1 MKKASIAAALAFGWT
16 VLAHATPLM
25 RYPTASKTDIAFVA
39 YGRLWK
45 APLSGGLAQHLTSDA
60 GVVTTPLFSPDGHW
74 IAYTCRNG
82 GLRDVYVVP
91 TSGGEPK
98 RLTYEASRFADG
110 AMVVAWTPDSAR
122 VVFLSRRAAPV
133 TKLVRAFSVPLS
145 GGLPEQ
151 LPLDRAGRMSFA
163 PGGHAIAYNRIFRN
177 LELRKRYL
185 GGQEQD
191 IYTYD
196 LDTHALTRLTEWK
209 GTDTDPMWFGR
220 KIYFVSDRGKNF
232 RQNIWSYD
240 LDARAFRQ
248 LTDFTDYDVDWP
260 SLSASTITFQQG
272 GHLFAMDL
280 PSEALRE
287 VKVEFKDDSEPLRT
301 QALAAGRF
309 ARVTDVMGRIDY
321 ALSPHGESILLSA
334 RGDLFSLSKTS
345 QGEDLTNTPGAD
357 EDHPSWSPN
366 GQLIAY
372 ETDRSGS
379 QQLAIRPAKG
389 GFERILTRFPSGYF
403 YTPLWSPH
411 GDTFL
416 VPDANHS
423 LWWIHLDGSS
433 PQKIGFD
440 PYAEIRDAAFSPD
453 GRWVAYSTERSTQLR
468 AIHFYDLSTGHD
480 TIISSPMESDRN
492 PVFTPDG
499 RYFVFISQRNEQP
512 FVSDRDDE
520 NLISTVNSD
529 GLYAVALDHDRPAVT
544 PIAAQNAPAGD
555 PSVRIDLD
563 RFMLRAVALPV
574 VPATIVSLQARPSAL
589 FYQTEPIQLIDGDIA
604 GGKSELHALD
614 LATFNDRIVTDNLEN
629 FSLSGDGS
637 AVAFH
642 RHGEWRIA
650 STTAGTPNVAPLNL
664 SALTAIVDPRQ
675 EWAEMFENAW
685 RLDRDVFFSKVM
697 NGTDWQAVHDAYAK
711 LLPFLSSPEDFVYLL
726 GQMQGEIASS
736 HTFIEPEI
744 EADGHPS
751 VHTGLLGVDYML
763 DSASGRYRFAKVYT
777 GDATRATMRG
787 PLGMPGLDVKGGD
800 YLLAVNG
807 RELSFPDD
815 PDKLLA
821 GLTSEVTLTIGSGPS
836 GPSRE
841 IKVQPL
847 TDDTRLRRHDWV
859 EHNRSEVDR
868 LSHDRLG
875 YIFVTNFSADGA
887 ADFVRQFYP
896 QRDKEGLIFDVRWNG
911 GGFTSQSV
919 LDVLRRELAGV
930 FVNREEAL
938 STLPTA
944 TAPRVMVTITNYG
957 SASDG
962 DQFPFFFRKFNLGK
976 LVGER
981 TWGGVQ
987 GINRDWTLMDGTPFT
1002 IPKDSLASL
1011 DGHWVIENEGVAPD
1025 ITVEPPPDEAVTH
1038 RDLELEVAVRT
1049 ALEQLTLRAP
1059 QILKGPPPLPAYPL
1073 QGNVPGASFT
1083 PNDRSAQKPVVKGPR

>member
-1 MKKASIAAALAFGWT
+1 MTKTSIATLLAIGWAIVGHAA
-16 VLAHATPLM
+16 PMM
-25 RYPTASKTDIAFVA
+25 RYPTASQTDIAFVA
-39 YGRLWK
+39 YGELWK
-45 APLSGGLAQHLTSDA
+45 APLEGGLAQRLTRGA
-60 GVVTTPLFSPDGHW
+60 CVVSTPLFSPDGRW
-74 IAYTCRNG
+74 IAYTCRSG
-82 GLRDVYVVP
+82 GLRDVYMVP
-91 TSGGEPK
+91 AGGGEPK
-98 RLTYEASRFADG
+98 RLTYEASHFADG
-110 AMVVAWTPDSAR
+110 AMVVAWTPDSQR

-133 TKLVRAFSVPLS
+133 TKLVKAFSVPVS
-145 GGLPEQ
+145 GGLAEQ

-185 GGQEQD
+185 GGQQQD

-196 LDTHALTRLTEWK
+196 FNTHALTRLTKWK

-220 KIYFVSDRGKNF
+220 KIYFVSDRCKNF

-240 LDARAFRQ
+240 LDTHFFRQ
-248 LTDFTDYDVDWP
+248 LTNFADYDVDWP

-272 GHLFAMDL
+272 GHLFAIDL

-287 VKVEFKDDSEPLRT
+287 VKVEFKDDIEPLRPHVV
-301 QALAAGRF
+301 AAGRF
-309 ARVTDVMGRIDY
+309 TRVTDVMGRIDY

-366 GQLIAY
+366 GRLIAY

-389 GFERILTRFPSGYF
+389 GSERILTHFPSGYF
-403 YTPLWSPH
+403 YTPLWSPQ
-411 GDTFL
+411 GDSFL

-433 PQKIGFD
+433 PQKIAFD
-440 PYAEIRDAAFSPD
+440 PSAEIRDATFSPN
-453 GRWVAYSTERSTQLR
+453 GRWVAYSTQRSTQLR
-468 AIHFYDLSTGHD
+468 AIHFYDLSTGQD
-480 TIISSPMESDRN
+480 TIVSSPMESDRS

-529 GLYAVALDHDRPAVT
+529 GLYAVALDRDKPAVT
-544 PIAAQNAPAGD
+544 PKAAQNARRVD
-555 PSVRIDLD
+555 PPVHIDLEG
-563 RFMLRAVALPV
+563 FMLRAVALPA

-589 FYQTEPIQLIDGDIA
+589 FYQTKPIQLIDGDIA
-604 GGKSELHALD
+604 GGKSELHALN
-614 LATFNDRIVTDNLEN
+614 LATFKDRVVTDDLEN
-629 FSLSGDGS
+629 FSISGDGT
-637 AVAFH
+637 AVAFQ

-650 STTAGTPNVAPLNL
+650 STASGAPNVAPLNL
-664 SALTAIVDPRQ
+664 SALTATVDPGQ

-697 NGTDWQAVHDAYAK
+697 NGTDWQAVHNAYTK
-711 LLPFLSSPEDFVYLL
+711 LLPFVSSPDDFLYLL
-726 GQMQGEIASS
+726 GQMQGEMASS
-736 HTFIEPEI
+736 HTFIETGT
-744 EADGHPS
+744 EADVHPP
-751 VHTGLLGVDYML
+751 VHTGLLGVDYTL
-763 DSASGRYRFAKVYT
+763 DIASGRYRFAKIYV
-777 GDATRATMRG
+777 GDATRASMSG
-787 PLGMPGLDVKGGD
+787 PLSMPGLGVKEGD

-807 RELSFPDD
+807 RQLKFPED
-815 PDKLLA
+815 PDELLA
-821 GLTSEVTLTIGSGPS
+821 GLTSEMTLTISPGPS
-836 GPSRE
+836 GPSRQ

-847 TDDTRLRRHDWV
+847 TDDTRLRRHDWI

-868 LSHDRLG
+868 LSHGRLG
-875 YIFVTNFSADGA
+875 YIFLTDFSAEGA

-1002 IPKDSLASL
+1002 IPKDALASL

-1025 ITVEPPPDEAVTH
+1025 IPVEPPPDEAVTH
-1038 RDLELEVAVRT
+1038 RDLELEVAVTT
-1049 ALEQLTLRAP
+1049 ALEQLTLKPP
-1059 QILKGPPPLPAYPL
+1059 QILKAPHPLPAYPS
-1073 QGNVPGASFT
+1073 QGNVPGSTFD
-1083 PNDRSAQKPVVKGPR
+1083 PNNRSTQKQ

>member
-1 MKKASIAAALAFGWT
+1 MKRTSIAAFLAIAWT
-16 VLAHATPLM
+16 ALAHAMPLM
-25 RYPTASKTDIAFVA
+25 RYPTANKTDIAFVA
-39 YGRLWK
+39 YGGLWK
-45 APLSGGLAQHLTSDA
+45 APLSGGLAKRLTREA
-60 GVVTTPLFSPDGHW
+60 GVVTTPLFSPDGNW

-91 TSGGEPK
+91 AGGGEPK

-110 AMVVAWTPDSAR
+110 AMVVAWTPDSER
-122 VVFLSRRAAPV
+122 VVFLSHREAPV
-133 TKLVRAFSVPLS
+133 TKLVRAFSVPVS

-163 PGGHAIAYNRIFRN
+163 PRGHAIAYNRIFRN

-185 GGQEQD
+185 GGQQQD

-196 LDTHALTRLTEWK
+196 FDTRALTRLTDWK
-209 GTDTDPMWFGR
+209 GTDTAPMWFGK
-220 KIYFVSDRGKNF
+220 KIYFVSDRAKNF

-240 LDARAFRQ
+240 LDTRAFRQ
-248 LTDFTDYDVDWP
+248 LTDFADYDVDWP

-272 GHLFAMDL
+272 GHLFAIDL

-287 VKVEFKDDSEPLRT
+287 VKVEFKDDSEPLRA
-301 QALAAGRF
+301 QAREAGRF

-345 QGEDLTNTPGAD
+345 QGEDLTKTSGAD

-379 QQLAIRPAKG
+379 QQLAIRPARG
-389 GFERILTRFPSGYF
+389 GSERILTHFSSGYF
-403 YTPLWSPH
+403 YTPLWSPQ
-411 GDTFL
+411 GDSFL

-423 LWWIHLDGSS
+423 LWWIHLNGSA
-433 PQKIGFD
+433 PKKIAFD
-440 PYAEIRDAAFSPD
+440 PYAEIRDATFSPD
-453 GRWVAYSTERSTQLR
+453 GRWVAYSTQRSTQLR
-468 AIHFYDLSTGHD
+468 AIHFYDLSTGQD
-480 TIISSPMESDRN
+480 TIVSSPMESDRG
-492 PVFTPDG
+492 PVFTSDG

-529 GLYAVALDHDRPAVT
+529 GLYAVALDHDRSAVT
-544 PIAAQNAPAGD
+544 PIAAQNAPEGD
-555 PSVRIDLD
+555 SSVRIDLEG
-563 RFMLRAVALPV
+563 FMLQAVALPV
-574 VPATIVSLQARPSAL
+574 IPATIVSLQARPSAL
-589 FYQTEPIQLIDGDIA
+589 FYQTKPIQLIDGDIA
-604 GGKSELHALD
+604 GGKSELHALE
-614 LATFNDRIVTDNLEN
+614 LATFNDRVVIDDFEN
-629 FSLSGDGS
+629 FTVSGDGAS
-637 AVAFH
+637 VAFH

-650 STTAGTPNVAPLNL
+650 STASGGPKVAPLNL
-664 SALTAIVDPRQ
+664 SALTVIVDPRQ

-711 LLPFLSSPEDFVYLL
+711 LLPFVSSPDDFVYLF
-726 GQMQGEIASS
+726 GQMQGEMASS

-744 EADGHPS
+744 EADGYPS
-751 VHTGLLGVDYML
+751 VYTGLLGVDYTL
-763 DSASGRYRFAKVYT
+763 DSASGRYRFAKVYA
-777 GDATRATMRG
+777 GDATRASMRG
-787 PLGMPGLDVKGGD
+787 PLGMPGLGVKEGD

-807 RELSFPDD
+807 RELRFPED

-821 GLTSEVTLTIGSGPS
+821 GLTSEVTLTVGWGPS

-847 TDDTRLRRHDWV
+847 TDDTRLRRHDWI

-868 LSHDRLG
+868 LSHGRLG
-875 YIFVTNFSADGA
+875 YIFVTNFSAEGA

-944 TAPRVMVTITNYG
+944 TAPKVMVTITNYG

-962 DQFPFFFRKFNLGK
+962 DQFPYFFRKLNLGK

-987 GINRDWTLMDGTPFT
+987 GINNDWTLMDGTPFT

-1011 DGHWVIENEGVAPD
+1011 DGYWIIENEGVAPD
-1025 ITVEPPPDEAVTH
+1025 IFVEPPPDEAVSH

-1049 ALEQLTLRAP
+1049 ALKQLTLRP
-1059 QILKGPPPLPAYPL
+1059 LQILKAPCPLPAYPP
-1073 QGNVPGASFT
+1073 QGKIPGANLH
-1083 PNDRSAQKPVVKGPR
+1083 PNDRSAQNQ

>member
-1 MKKASIAAALAFGWT
+1 MIKTLIAALLAFGWT
-16 VLAHATPLM
+16 IMVQASPMM
-25 RYPTASKTDIAFVA
+25 RYPTASQTDIAFVA
-39 YGRLWK
+39 YGELWK
-45 APLSGGLAQHLTSDA
+45 VPLSGGLAHRLTFDSC
-60 GVVTTPLFSPDGHW
+60 VVTTPFFSPDGHW
-74 IAYTCRNG
+74 IAYTCRNA

-91 TSGGEPK
+91 AGGGEPK
-98 RLTYEASRFADG
+98 RLTYEASHYADG
-110 AMVVAWTPDSAR
+110 ATVVAWTPDSRR
-122 VVFLSRRAAPV
+122 VVFLSHSAAPV
-133 TKLVRAFSVPLS
+133 AKLVRAFSVPVS
-145 GGLPEQ
+145 GGFSEQ

-163 PGGHAIAYNRIFRN
+163 PGGHAIVYNRIFRN

-196 LDTHALTRLTEWK
+196 FDTHALTRLTQWK

-240 LDARAFRQ
+240 LDTHSFRQ
-248 LTDFTDYDVDWP
+248 LTDFADYDVDWP

-272 GHLFAMDL
+272 GHLFAIDL

-287 VKVEFKDDSEPLRT
+287 VKVEFKDDSELLRT

-366 GQLIAY
+366 GRLIAY

-389 GFERILTRFPSGYF
+389 GSERILTHFSSGYF
-403 YTPLWSPH
+403 YTPLWSPQ
-411 GDTFL
+411 GDSFL

-423 LWWIHLDGSS
+423 LWWIHLDGRS
-433 PQKIGFD
+433 PQKIAFD
-440 PYAEIRDAAFSPD
+440 PQAEIRDATFSPD
-453 GRWVAYSTERSTQLR
+453 GRWVAYSTQRSTQLR
-468 AIHFYDLSTGHD
+468 ALHFYDLSTGRD
-480 TIISSPMESDRN
+480 TIVSSPMESDRD
-492 PVFTPDG
+492 PAFTPDG
-499 RYFVFISQRNEQP
+499 RYFVFVSQRNEQP
-512 FVSDRDDE
+512 FVSDRDDD

-529 GLYAVALDHDRPAVT
+529 GLYAVALNHDRPAVAPT
-544 PIAAQNAPAGD
+544 AAQNAPAGG
-555 PSVRIDLD
+555 PSDRIDFEG
-563 RFMLRAVALPV
+563 FMSRAVALPV
-574 VPATIVSLQARPSAL
+574 IPATIVSLQARPSAL
-589 FYQTEPIQLIDGDIA
+589 FYQTKPIQLIDGDIA

-614 LATFNDRIVTDNLEN
+614 PATFKDRVVTDDLEN
-629 FSLSGDGS
+629 FSISEDGTT
-637 AVAFH
+637 VAFQ

-650 STTAGTPNVAPLNL
+650 STASETPNVSPLNL
-664 SALTAIVDPRQ
+664 SALTATVDPPK

-711 LLPFLSSPEDFVYLL
+711 LLPFVSSPDDFVYLL
-726 GQMQGEIASS
+726 GQMQGEMASS
-736 HTFIEPEI
+736 HTFIDPGI
-744 EADGHPS
+744 EADIHPP
-751 VHTGLLGVDYML
+751 VHTGLLGADYTL
-763 DSASGRYRFAKVYT
+763 DSSSGRYRFARIYV
-777 GDATRATMRG
+777 GDATRASMRG
-787 PLGMPGLDVKGGD
+787 PLGMPGLDVKEGD

-807 RELSFPDD
+807 RQLRSPKVPDE
-815 PDKLLA
+815 LLA
-821 GLTSEVTLTIGSGPS
+821 GLTSEVTLTVSPGPS
-836 GPSRE
+836 GPSRQ

-847 TDDTRLRRHDWV
+847 TDDTRLRRHDWI

-868 LSHDRLG
+868 LSHGRLG
-875 YIFVTNFSADGA
+875 YIFLTDFSAEGS

-1011 DGHWVIENEGVAPD
+1011 AGHWVIENEGVAPD
-1025 ITVEPPPDEAVTH
+1025 IPVEPPPDEAVTH
-1038 RDLELEVAVRT
+1038 KDLQLEVAVRT
-1049 ALEQLTLRAP
+1049 ALEQLTLKPPHILKAP
-1059 QILKGPPPLPAYPL
+1059 QPLPAYPP
-1073 QGNVPGASFT
+1073 QGNVPGATFGPT
-1083 PNDRSAQKPVVKGPR
+1083 RRSTLNQ

>member
-1 MKKASIAAALAFGWT
+1 MIKTSIAAILAFAWT
-16 VLAHATPLM
+16 VGAHATPLM
-25 RYPTASKTDIAFVA
+25 RYPTASQTDIAFVA
-39 YGRLWK
+39 YGKLWK
-45 APLSGGLAQHLTSDA
+45 APLSGGLAQRLTQGA
-60 GVVTTPLFSPDGHW
+60 CAVTTPLFSPDGHW

-82 GLRDVYVVP
+82 GLHDVYVLP
-91 TSGGEPK
+91 AGGGEPR
-98 RLTYEASRFADG
+98 RLTYEASSFADG
-110 AMVVAWTPDSAR
+110 AMVVAWTPDSRR
-122 VVFLSRRAAPV
+122 VIFLSHRASPV
-133 TKLVRAFSVPLS
+133 AKLVRAFSVPVS
-145 GGLPEQ
+145 GGFADQ
-151 LPLDRAGRMSFA
+151 LPLDRAGRTSFA
-163 PGGHAIAYNRIFRN
+163 PGGRAIAYNRIFRN

-196 LDTHALTRLTEWK
+196 FDTHALTRLTQWK
-209 GTDTDPMWFGR
+209 GADTDPMWFGR

-240 LDARAFRQ
+240 LDTHLFRQ
-248 LTDFTDYDVDWP
+248 LTDFADYDVDWP
-260 SLSASTITFQQG
+260 SLSASTIAFQQG
-272 GHLFAMDL
+272 GHLFAIDL

-287 VKVEFKDDSEPLRT
+287 VKVEFKDDNEPLRAH
-301 QALAAGRF
+301 ALAAGRF
-309 ARVTDVMGRIDY
+309 ARVTDVMGCIDY
-321 ALSPHGESILLSA
+321 SLSPHGESILLSV

-366 GQLIAY
+366 GRLIAY

-389 GFERILTRFPSGYF
+389 GSERILTHLSSGYF
-403 YTPLWSPH
+403 YTPLWSPQ
-411 GDTFL
+411 GDSFL
-416 VPDANHS
+416 VPDANHA

-433 PQKIGFD
+433 PQRIASD
-440 PYAEIRDAAFSPD
+440 PYAEIRDATFSPD
-453 GRWVAYSTERSTQLR
+453 GSWVAYSTQRSTQLR
-468 AIHFYDLSTGHD
+468 AIHFYDLSTGQD
-480 TIISSPMESDRN
+480 TIVSSPMESDRS
-492 PVFTPDG
+492 PVFTSDG
-499 RYFVFISQRNEQP
+499 RYLVFVSQRNEQP

-520 NLISTVNSD
+520 DLISTVNSD
-529 GLYAVALDHDRPAVT
+529 GLYAVALDHDRPAVA
-544 PIAAQNAPAGD
+544 PIAAQYAPAGD
-555 PSVRIDLD
+555 PSVRIDLEG
-563 RFMLRAVALPV
+563 FMSRAVALPV
-574 VPATIVSLQARPSAL
+574 TPATIVSLQARPSAL
-589 FYQTEPIQLIDGDIA
+589 FYQIKPIQLIDGDIA

-614 LATFNDRIVTDNLEN
+614 LATFKDRVVTDDLEN
-629 FSLSGDGS
+629 FSISGDGA
-637 AVAFH
+637 AVAFQ

-650 STTAGTPNVAPLNL
+650 STASGAPNVAPLNL
-664 SALTAIVDPRQ
+664 SALTATVDPRQ

-711 LLPFLSSPEDFVYLL
+711 LLPFVSSPDDFVYLL
-726 GQMQGEIASS
+726 GQMQGEMASS
-736 HTFIEPEI
+736 HTFVDPGI
-744 EADGHPS
+744 EADIHPP
-751 VHTGLLGVDYML
+751 VHTGLLGADYTL
-763 DSASGRYRFAKVYT
+763 DSSSGRYRFAKIYV
-777 GDATRATMRG
+777 GDATRASMRG
-787 PLGMPGLDVKGGD
+787 PLGMPGLGVKDGD

-807 RELSFPDD
+807 RQLRSPED
-815 PDKLLA
+815 PDELLA
-821 GLTSEVTLTIGSGPS
+821 GLTSEVTLTVSPVPS
-836 GPSRE
+836 GPSRQ

-847 TDDTRLRRHDWV
+847 TDDTRLRRYNWI
-859 EHNRSEVDR
+859 EHNRSEVDQ
-868 LSHDRLG
+868 LSHGRLG
-875 YIFVTNFSADGA
+875 YIFLTNFSAEGS

-896 QRDKEGLIFDVRWNG
+896 QREKEGLIFDVRWNG

-987 GINRDWTLMDGTPFT
+987 GINNDWKLMDGTPFT

-1011 DGHWVIENEGVAPD
+1011 DGHWIIENEGVAPD
-1025 ITVEPPPDEAVTH
+1025 IPVDPPPDEAVTH
-1038 RDLELEVAVRT
+1038 RDLELEVAVKT
-1049 ALEQLTLRAP
+1049 LLEQLTLRP
-1059 QILKGPPPLPAYPL
+1059 PEILKAPNPIPAYPP
-1073 QGNVPGASFT
+1073 QGNVPGATFDPNERRT
-1083 PNDRSAQKPVVKGPR
+1083 PNH